1 MEKFWESLDTEVKD
15 NSWYEIFDSV
25 SGRKETLEMEREL
38 EKREEEKLKV
48 IEQLQMM
55 KKMLEEKERMT
66 RLLEE

>member
-1 MEKFWESLDTEVKD
+1 
-15 NSWYEIFDSV
+15 
-25 SGRKETLEMEREL
+25 MEREL